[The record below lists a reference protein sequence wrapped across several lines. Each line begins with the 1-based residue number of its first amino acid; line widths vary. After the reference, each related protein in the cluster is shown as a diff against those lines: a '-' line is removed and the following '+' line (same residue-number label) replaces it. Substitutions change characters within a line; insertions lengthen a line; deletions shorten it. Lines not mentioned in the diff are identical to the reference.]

1 MSETDGKIN
10 WFEIPA
16 AETDRAQSFYGG
28 LFGWTF
34 EPFDDSGSYFM
45 TDSGAVFPSGQKGIT
60 VYFSTS
66 DIDASI
72 AKIKELGGSS
82 DAPQAIPPV
91 GRYARCTDTEGNAFG
106 LFQRDQ
112 A

>member
-1 MSETDGKIN
+1 M
-10 WFEIPA
+10 
-16 AETDRAQSFYGG
+16 
-28 LFGWTF
+28 
-34 EPFDDSGSYFM
+34 
-45 TDSGAVFPSGQKGIT
+45 

-82 DAPQAIPPV
+82 DEPQDIPPV